1 MRTRYKFMGRVGKQY
16 VWQSTTR
23 LPGDSRVEEIRCG
36 VEWFWNQSSSGK
48 PGRALV
54 VN

>member
-1 MRTRYKFMGRVGKQY
+1 MKTRYRFIGRDGQQY
-16 VWQSTTR
+16 VWQSTRR
-23 LPGDSRVEEIRCG
+23 LPNDSRVEEIRCG
-36 VEWFWNQSSSGK
+36 VDWFWNQSSVGR